1 MAPKEARDWVDYQM
15 NCEDIFMNYIV
26 TNATHK
32 APVKVTA
39 RKFFKS
45 PTESVFQ
52 SLSLHKKT
60 IENTEMNRNLFR
72 QKKAI

>member
-26 TNATHK
+26 TNATNK
-32 APVKVTA
+32 APVKVTP

-45 PTESVFQ
+45 PTESVQ
-52 SLSLHKKT
+52 NYSNS
-60 IENTEMNRNLFR
+60 I
-72 QKKAI
+72 